1 MCGRLT
7 AVMDLARTSDA
18 SLSRDLGYA
27 NATTLAA
34 VRRGAVFPDAERLAK
49 LGQLELFT
57 FATPNLHWIL
67 TGVGKAFLPGPRC
80 READTAQLDA
90 LNQLATA
97 ATAAI
102 KGVR

>member
-1 MCGRLT
+1 
-7 AVMDLARTSDA
+7 MDVGGVSDA

-27 NATTLAA
+27 NATTLGA

-49 LGQLELFT
+49 LGQLELFS

-67 TGVGKAFLPGPRC
+67 TGVGKAFLPGPRW

-90 LNQLATA
+90 LNLLAVA
-97 ATAAI
+97 AAAACSSQ
-102 KGVR
+102 R